1 MKKLIFEQLRKRK
14 ERFPS
19 LLTIEFSSICN
30 AKCIM
35 CPQPE
40 MDRKKE
46 NMSFADYE
54 EHMKGVGL
62 NDVA

>member
-1 MKKLIFEQLRKRK
+1 MKKLIFDQVRRKK

-35 CPQPE
+35 CPHVE
-40 MDRKKE
+40 MQRVKE
-46 NMSFADYE
+46 NMPFE
-54 EHMKGVGL
+54 ILEKVV
-62 NDVA
+62 NDCKNQPLK